1 MISNATR
8 TDPNGGISMTG
19 SIRMLTI
26 AAALTVLPAATKA
39 QMALSADD
47 VIAIQQL
54 YAQYNLVLDAGDA
67 QAWADTFLP
76 DGSFGNSVGRA
87 ALVEFATNFHAS
99 NPGSRHWNSNLQLTK
114 TAEGAS
120 GTVYLML
127 WNTSVRPAT
136 ITITG
141 IYNDELVKTSRGWRF
156 KSRVVTPDRPAN

>member
-1 MISNATR
+1 MPVATR
-8 TDPNGGISMTG
+8 SDPNGGISMTG
-19 SIRMLTI
+19 SIRMLTL
-26 AAALTVLPAATKA
+26 AAALTLVPAATRA
-39 QMALSADD
+39 QMTLSADD
-47 VIAIQQL
+47 MIAIQQL
-54 YAQYNLVLDAGDA
+54 YAHYNLLLDAGDA

-99 NPGSRHWNSNLQLTK
+99 NPGSRHWNSNLQITK

-141 IYNDELVKTSRGWRF
+141 IYNDQLVKTSQGWRF
-156 KSRVVTPDRPAN
+156 KSRVVTPDRPAS

>member
-1 MISNATR
+1 
-8 TDPNGGISMTG
+8 MTG
-19 SIRMLTI
+19 SIRLLTL
-26 AAALTVLPAATKA
+26 AAALTLVPAATKA
-39 QMALSADD
+39 QMTVSADD
-47 VIAIQQL
+47 MVAIQQL
-54 YAQYNLVLDAGDA
+54 YAHYNLVLDAGDA

-99 NPGSRHWNSNLQLTK
+99 NPGSRHWNSNLQITK

-141 IYNDELVKTSRGWRF
+141 VYNDELVKTSQGWRF
-156 KSRVVTPDRPAN
+156 KSRVVTPDRPAS